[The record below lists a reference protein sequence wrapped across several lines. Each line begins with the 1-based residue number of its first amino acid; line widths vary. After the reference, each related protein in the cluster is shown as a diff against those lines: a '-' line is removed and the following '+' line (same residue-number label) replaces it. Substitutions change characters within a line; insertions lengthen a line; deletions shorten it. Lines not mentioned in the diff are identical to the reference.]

1 MKMDAE
7 LNSDNLC
14 RSTEIDG
21 PHGSEAATPEAAG
34 GAASEQASVNI
45 GPREDSQAE
54 ATARLVESSVE
65 AEKEPSAGHI
75 GGDKVGDSVATAP
88 SDLAAVNPLG
98 EALAALD
105 NKDYA
110 TAKRLFTAIG
120 RTDAAEAI
128 DNALAAL
135 DRKDYAKAQ
144 GLFEALAPPK
154 PASSIGPPASAGSAS
169 SGGPPVSEGG
179 SATPEPRAET
189 QPPAMSTLNVVPS
202 ADVRDRRPARQQ
214 EKAKKLSA
222 RRLLRGTALALV
234 AALVAL
240 AIYVPRPN
248 WTFAAAKSQAA
259 ADLASAVDFIKASLA
274 AMTGSSAREQQLSAM
289 REISASLTQTNLR
302 LDRIEQDDGARLD
315 RLGERIDADSASKL
329 AKITARLDELDKK
342 AALPATR
349 PSELAGVVARLDR
362 LEKKDAAPASE
373 IASLAAR
380 LDKLEKKAA
389 VTAASPVK
397 AFPPPAARAST
408 SAARAESSGA
418 NEIAKLDNPKPLLR
432 DFTVEDVQGGVA
444 MIGGRFGEQEVTPG
458 DFIPGAGRVLRIER
472 RGGGWF
478 VLTNR
483 GVIASG
489 ASPYE

>member
-21 PHGSEAATPEAAG
+21 PHGSEAATPEAPG
-34 GAASEQASVNI
+34 GAASEQASVNV
-45 GPREDSQAE
+45 GPQQDSQAE
-54 ATARLVESSVE
+54 AAARLVESSVE
-65 AEKEPSAGHI
+65 AEKEPSARHI
-75 GGDKVGDSVATAP
+75 GGDKVGDSAATAP

-154 PASSIGPPASAGSAS
+154 PPSSIGPPASAGSAS

-189 QPPAMSTLNVVPS
+189 QPPSTLNVVPS

-259 ADLASAVDFIKASLA
+259 ADLASAVDFMKASLA
-274 AMTGSSAREQQLSAM
+274 VMTGSSAREQQLSAM

-389 VTAASPVK
+389 VTAASPAK